1 MVKKIAVLPVILLAA
16 LISLGAKSED
26 LNKNKKASTSISSTA
41 PAKKTE
47 AELKQVSQEAWPIM
61 ENILIAMKEQKHDTY
76 IRDFNAAMRAAYT
89 KKVFKKNNKF
99 LKSRL
104 GTYSSAQLR
113 KIEKMNQH
121 YILFYHA
128 VFSREPAPVIIRL
141 VLERVDKKLQVIF
154 LSFNSPALQK
164 PAPKKKW
171 WWPFSWFS

>member
-1 MVKKIAVLPVILLAA
+1 MVKNIAVLPVILLAA

-47 AELKQVSQEAWPIM
+47 TEQVSQEAGPIM
-61 ENILIAMKEQKHDTY
+61 ENILIAMKEQKYETY
-76 IRDFNAAMRAAYT
+76 IRYFNATMRAAYT
-89 KKVFKKNNKF
+89 KKVFNKNNKF
-99 LKSRL
+99 LRSRL
-104 GTYSSAQLR
+104 GTYSYSSAQLR

-128 VFSREPAPVIIRL
+128 VFSRVPAPVIIRL
-141 VLERVDKKLQVIF
+141 TLERVDKKLQVAL
-154 LSFNSPALQK
+154 LSFNSPELQE

-171 WWPFSWFS
+171 WWPFSWFY